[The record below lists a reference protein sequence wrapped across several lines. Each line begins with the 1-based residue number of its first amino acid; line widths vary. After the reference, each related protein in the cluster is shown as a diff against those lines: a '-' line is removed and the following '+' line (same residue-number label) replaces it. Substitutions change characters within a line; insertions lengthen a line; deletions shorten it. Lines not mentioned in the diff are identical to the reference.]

1 MKNHQM
7 VALVAILFVV
17 AYYVSGN
24 AFFIAMSLAF
34 GIGSFFI
41 KD

>member
-7 VALVAILFVV
+7 IALVAILFVV
-17 AYYVSGN
+17 AYYFSDN
-24 AFFIAMSLAF
+24 TFFIAMSLAF

-41 KD
+41 RD